1 MKKCLVFA
9 LIAGVGVLGLL
20 EAVPAAHV
28 QAIGIKFAADQPTAV
43 SSTPPSGIQ
52 WPAPG
57 SALDPTDVAPTRR

>member
-20 EAVPAAHV
+20 EAVPAAHA
-28 QAIGIKFAADQPTAV
+28 QAIGIKFAADQPTSV

-57 SALDPTDVAPTRR
+57 SALDPTDIAPSRR